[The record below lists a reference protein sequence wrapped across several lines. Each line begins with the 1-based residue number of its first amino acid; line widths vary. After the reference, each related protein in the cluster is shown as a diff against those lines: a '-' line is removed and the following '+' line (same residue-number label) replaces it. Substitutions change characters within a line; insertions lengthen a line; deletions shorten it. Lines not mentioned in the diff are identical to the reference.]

1 MFVQALPWPRGA
13 PTTAGQGAASEKWSA
28 SLAPYLYNAVGGRR
42 FRRLHATTSC
52 LEHSFK
58 YELREHRHKRAIQA
72 PTAEAL
78 PGKAT
83 CALEDACD
91 ASKSEFSRTTAA
103 AVAEGR

>member
-1 MFVQALPWPRGA
+1 M
-13 PTTAGQGAASEKWSA
+13 AGQGEASEKWSA
-28 SLAPYLYNAVGGRR
+28 SLTPCVYNAAGDRR
-42 FRRLHATTSC
+42 FRRLHATTLC

-58 YELREHRHKRAIQA
+58 YEFREACHKRAIQA